1 MSLELRSKSLDA
13 EVDAS
18 RCSVLCRLLREFF
31 RALFSAAGDADDSLF
46 RADPADL
53 ARTQ

>member
-18 RCSVLCRLLREFF
+18 RFSVLCRLLREFF
-31 RALFSAAGDADDSLF
+31 RALFSAGDADDSLF
-46 RADPADL
+46 GADPADL